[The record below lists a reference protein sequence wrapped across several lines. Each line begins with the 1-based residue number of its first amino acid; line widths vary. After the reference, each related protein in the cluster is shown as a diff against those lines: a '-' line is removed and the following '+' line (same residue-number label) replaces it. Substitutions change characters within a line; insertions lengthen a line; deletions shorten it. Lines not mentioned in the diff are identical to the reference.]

1 MKPIFAA
8 LFGAIGA
15 CIVALP
21 VTAQDRS
28 GSPSVPGS
36 GTDIGPRTGAGAGE
50 LSDPARRVV
59 PETERSRSLD
69 MQRRDSPMT
78 RDPRLGPGV
87 GSGTSSGGTREPG
100 TGSSGSRR

>member
-1 MKPIFAA
+1 MKRIFAA

-15 CIVALP
+15 FVVALP

-36 GTDIGPRTGAGAGE
+36 ATDIGPRTGAGSGE

-59 PETERSRSLD
+59 PETERSRSFDL
-69 MQRRDSPMT
+69 QRRDSPMT
-78 RDPRLGPGV
+78 SDPRLGPGV
-87 GSGTSSGGTREPG
+87 GSGTSSGGTSERG
-100 TGSSGSRR
+100 AGSSGSRR